1 MKVGAVNVPT
11 FGGGNYASSDDDRS
25 RHRQSVFQ
33 VHGIDQEGQVII
45 RRQLKRRYVV
55 TFFEKLPPCLVGIEA
70 CAASHHW
77 SRQLQALGHTVRLM
91 PPAYVK
97 PYVKRQKNDAAD
109 AEAICEAVTRANM
122 RFVATKTPEQQ
133 SCLMLHRTRHL
144 FIRQQTAV
152 INAIRAH
159 LAEFGIVAPVGRNGV
174 EQLLNIVADLRDERL
189 PDVARLCVGSLGA
202 QLRMLKAQIL
212 EFDRQIMA
220 WHRSNAISKRLDDIP
235 GVGPALATALV
246 ASVGDPTAFW
256 SGRDFSAWI
265 GLVPKQHSSGGKDKL
280 GSISKQGDRYLRSL
294 FTTGALAVIRYA
306 KIHGTKHRPWLT
318 ALLARRP
325 TKVAAIAL
333 ANKIARMAWAMMAK
347 GESYKEPVAL
357 AA

>member
-1 MKVGAVNVPT
+1 M
-11 FGGGNYASSDDDRS
+11 
-25 RHRQSVFQ
+25 QSITTIGLDIAKSIFQ
-33 VHGIDQEGQVII
+33 VHGIDAAGQVVM
-45 RRQLKRRYVV
+45 RRQLKRRYVLK
-55 TFFEKLPPCLVGIEA
+55 FFEKLPPCLVGIEA
-70 CAASHHW
+70 CASSHHW
-77 SRQLQALGHTVRLM
+77 SRELEALGHTVRLM

-97 PYVKRQKNDAAD
+97 PYVKRHKNDVTD
-109 AEAICEAVTRANM
+109 AEAICEAVTRPNM

-133 SCLMLHRTRHL
+133 SCLTLHRTRHL
-144 FIRQQTAV
+144 FIRQQTSV

-174 EQLLNIVADLRDERL
+174 EQLLNIAADSDDKRVPE
-189 PDVARLCVGSLGA
+189 VARACVAALGA
-202 QLRMLKAQIL
+202 QLQRLKAQIL
-212 EFDRQIMA
+212 EFDRMIRA
-220 WHRSNAISKRLDDIP
+220 WHRSNEASRRLDDIP
-235 GVGPALATALV
+235 GVGPTLATALI
-246 ASVGDPTAFW
+246 ASIADPKVFR

-265 GLVPKQHSSGGKDKL
+265 GLVPKQNSSGGKDRL
-280 GSISKQGDRYLRSL
+280 GNISKRGDRYLRSL

-333 ANKIARMAWAMMAK
+333 ANKIARMAWAVMAK
-347 GESYKEPVAL
+347 GERYKEPAAL